1 MKNKHYSNGDFAK
14 DLKNSYK
21 KPAKKS
27 SVKKKDA
34 SYGLSKTGG
43 AYVRNYKGFGKPDS
57 GPTIAKAMANGSG
70 TFEPGPGG
78 GQYNVN
84 PALAPKS
91 PTTATPGNVAAKRSK
106 KSKAKSSKKEK
117 STKKKVSNVLQK
129 SSMCKECKTSHPKGK
144 HMKASGVKKKN

>member
-1 MKNKHYSNGDFAK
+1 MTNKHYTNGDFAK

-34 SYGLSKTGG
+34 SYGLSKKGG

-57 GPTIAKAMANGSG
+57 GPTIAKAMANGTG
-70 TFEPGPGG
+70 TFEPSSTG

-84 PALAPKS
+84 PAASSMPMK
-91 PTTATPGNVAAKRSK
+91 GNPA
-106 KSKAKSSKKEK
+106 AKSSKKGKTKSVKKEK
-117 STKKKVSNVLQK
+117 NTKKKVSNVLQK
-129 SSMCKECKTSHPKGK
+129 GSMCKECKTSHIKGK
-144 HMKASGVKKKN
+144 HMKATGVKKKR